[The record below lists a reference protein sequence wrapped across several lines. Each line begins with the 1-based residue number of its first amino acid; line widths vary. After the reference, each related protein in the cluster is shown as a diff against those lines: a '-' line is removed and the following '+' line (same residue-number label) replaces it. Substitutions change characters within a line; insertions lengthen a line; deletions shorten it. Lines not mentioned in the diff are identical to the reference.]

1 MTQKEAFLEI
11 DSYEEYQR
19 RREEFKGLEVDEDV
33 RVHIKQ
39 LFPKVSN
46 TKEELFKT
54 LPFEGRRIG
63 E

>member
-1 MTQKEAFLEI
+1 MTQKETFLKI

-33 RVHIKQ
+33 RDHIKR
-39 LFPKVSN
+39 LFPKASN

-54 LPFEGRRIG
+54 RPSDGKQRA
-63 E
+63 

>member
-1 MTQKEAFLEI
+1 MTQKETFLKI

-33 RVHIKQ
+33 RDHIKR

-54 LPFEGRRIG
+54 RPSNGKRRA
-63 E
+63 